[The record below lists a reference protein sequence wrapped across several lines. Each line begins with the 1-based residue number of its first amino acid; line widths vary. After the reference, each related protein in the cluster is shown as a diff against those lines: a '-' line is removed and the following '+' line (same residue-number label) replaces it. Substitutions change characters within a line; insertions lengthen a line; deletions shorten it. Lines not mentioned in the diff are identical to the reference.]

1 MELQLHMEM
10 MVKNIMFATN
20 KKSQISDVVKH
31 LRKYK
36 SITSYEAIKKYGATR
51 LSGIIF
57 ILRDKGFGIETEM
70 TQGKNRYGHI
80 SNYAVYHLVKDIE
93 EGEE

>member
-1 MELQLHMEM
+1 M
-10 MVKNIMFATN
+10 KSIMSARN
-20 KKSQISDVVKH
+20 KKNQISDVIQH

-51 LSGIIF
+51 LSEIIF
-57 ILRDKGFGIETEM
+57 ILREKGFDIETEM

-80 SNYAVYHLVKDIE
+80 SNYAIYHLIKDIE
-93 EGEE
+93 EGKE

>member
-1 MELQLHMEM
+1 MT
-10 MVKNIMFATN
+10 KR
-20 KKSQISDVVKH
+20 SQITDIIAH

-36 SITSYEAIKKYGATR
+36 SITSNEAIKRYGATR

-57 ILRDKGFGIETEM
+57 ILREKGFGIETEM

-80 SNYAVYHLVKDIE
+80 SNYAIYHLIKDIE
-93 EGEE
+93 EDKK

>member
-1 MELQLHMEM
+1 M
-10 MVKNIMFATN
+10 N
-20 KKSQISDVVKH
+20 KRSQITDIIAH

-36 SITSYEAIKKYGATR
+36 SITSNEAIKKYGATR

-57 ILRDKGFGIETEM
+57 ILREKGFGIETEM

-80 SNYAVYHLVKDIE
+80 SNYAIYHLIKDIE
-93 EGEE
+93 EDEE

>member
-1 MELQLHMEM
+1 MT
-10 MVKNIMFATN
+10 KRG
-20 KKSQISDVVKH
+20 QITDIIAH

-36 SITSYEAIKKYGATR
+36 SITSNEAIKRYGATR

-57 ILRDKGFGIETEM
+57 ILREKGFGIETEM

-80 SNYAVYHLVKDIE
+80 SNYAIYHLIKDIE
-93 EGEE
+93 EDEK

>member
-1 MELQLHMEM
+1 M
-10 MVKNIMFATN
+10 A
-20 KKSQISDVVKH
+20 KKSQIRDIITH

-36 SITSYEAIKKYGATR
+36 SITSMEAIRKYGATR

-70 TQGKNRYGHI
+70 VQGKNRYGHVT
-80 SNYAVYHLVKDIE
+80 NYAVYHLTKDIDLEVE
-93 EGEE
+93 E

>member
-1 MELQLHMEM
+1 MSKE
-10 MVKNIMFATN
+10 
-20 KKSQISDVVKH
+20 KSQISEVIAH

-57 ILRDKGFGIETEM
+57 ILRERGFGIETEM
-70 TQGKNRYGHI
+70 TQGKNRYGHVT
-80 SNYAVYHLVKDIE
+80 SYAIYHLVKDLE
-93 EGEE
+93 EEVEWCYF